1 MEEKAN
7 VLDRIRSG
15 LSDMHAAEKKVAAF
29 LLERPNEAVLM
40 NISELAAASGVSDAT
55 VVRMCKRVGFRGYYQ
70 MKIYL
75 SRDLGR
81 DGPFRWGSGTTAES
95 VLEAS
100 VHNLNKMMAALD
112 QETLQKVVD
121 LILRAGTVH
130 LIAAGN
136 TIPTAA
142 DLSFRL
148 GLCNIATN
156 FSFISDYMVH
166 NMTRAGESDLIIAF
180 SQSGI
185 SRRVL
190 RDVAFGKRQ
199 GAKVVAITC
208 MQHSP
213 LTDLADYVILTHY
226 DKELLSLD
234 GASSHLLEM
243 CINDLL
249 VYHILHSAPSRKV
262 LVTDRESW
270 ETPFDSCDAVELLL
284 SEDKL

>member
-7 VLDRIRSG
+7 VLDKLRGG
-15 LSDMHAAEKKVAAF
+15 LEEMHAAEKKVANF
-29 LLERPNEAVLM
+29 LLEHPDEAVLM

-81 DGPFRWGSGTTAES
+81 DGCFRRELGSTVEN
-95 VLEAS
+95 VMDVS
-100 VHNLNKMMAALD
+100 VHNLRTMMASLD
-112 QETLQKVVD
+112 QDMIREVVE

-136 TIPTAA
+136 TIPVAA

-148 GLCNIATN
+148 GLCNIGTN
-156 FSFISDYMVH
+156 FSFVSDFMVH
-166 NMTRAGESDLIIAF
+166 NMTRAGESDVIIAF
-180 SQSGI
+180 SQSGV

-190 RDVAFGKRQ
+190 RDVAFGRKQ
-199 GAKVVAITC
+199 GMKVVAVTC
-208 MQHSP
+208 TQHSP
-213 LTDLADYVILTHY
+213 LTDLADYIILTHY

-243 CINDLL
+243 CVNDLL
-249 VYHILHSAPSRKV
+249 VYHVLHSAPSRKV
-262 LVTDRESW
+262 LMTDRESW
-270 ETPFDSCDAVELLL
+270 EKPYDSCDAVELLL
-284 SEDKL
+284 SEEKL

>member
-7 VLDRIRSG
+7 VLDKLRGG
-15 LSDMHAAEKKVAAF
+15 LEEMHAAEKKVANF
-29 LLERPNEAVLM
+29 LLEHPDEAVLM

-81 DGPFRWGSGTTAES
+81 DGRFRRELGSTVEN
-95 VLEAS
+95 VMDVS
-100 VHNLNKMMAALD
+100 VHNLRTMMASLD
-112 QETLQKVVD
+112 QDMIREVVE

-136 TIPTAA
+136 TIPVAA

-148 GLCNIATN
+148 GLCNIGTN
-156 FSFISDYMVH
+156 FSFVSDFMVH
-166 NMTRAGESDLIIAF
+166 NMTRAGESDVIIAF
-180 SQSGI
+180 SQSGV

-190 RDVAFGKRQ
+190 RDVAFGRKQ
-199 GAKVVAITC
+199 GMKVVAVTC
-208 MQHSP
+208 TQHSP
-213 LTDLADYVILTHY
+213 LTDLADYIILTHY

-243 CINDLL
+243 CVNDLL
-249 VYHILHSAPSRKV
+249 VYHVLHSAPSRKV
-262 LVTDRESW
+262 LMTDRESW
-270 ETPFDSCDAVELLL
+270 EKPYDSCDAVELLL
-284 SEDKL
+284 SEEKL